1 MVMPIPDSPPGQY
14 KQLENGEY
22 TKVLNPREKL
32 QYLDDII
39 EALVAQYAIMDEYI
53 SAEIGFWESVL
64 EGSEREQRDWYAR
77 DALHPVMEDSD
88 YFVRGFTEF
97 RGLEDMHEG

>member
-22 TKVLNPREKL
+22 TKVLNPGEKL

-88 YFVRGFTEF
+88 YFARGFTEY